1 MYIMVDNKHWMN
13 DNKLWNICLDKAM
26 FYIATESKYTNLTDP
41 FQIAELL
48 YNAEI
53 EKYERDL
60 KIEKLLDYDDEILEI
75 EEIGDMELMDITV
88 GNDNLFFAN
97 DILTKNS
104 SGHAMTADFM
114 IGVISTDE
122 LIALGE
128 VRIKQLKNRWGSI
141 HEFSSFLLKM
151 DRKKMRIY
159 QDDDYTRNNP
169 QEIIPKKPDSILP
182 NKSKF
187 DSMRQLK

>member
-1 MYIMVDNKHWMN
+1 MANNKHWMD
-13 DNKLWNICLDKAM
+13 DNKLWNICLDKAL

-41 FQIAELL
+41 IQIAELL

-75 EEIGDMELMDITV
+75 EEIGDMGLMDITV
-88 GNDNLFFAN
+88 GNDNLFLAN

-104 SGHAMTADFM
+104 SGHAMTADLM
-114 IGVISTDE
+114 LALISTDE

-141 HEFSSFLLKM
+141 HEFGSFILKM
-151 DRKKMRIY
+151 DRKKMKLF
-159 QDDDYTRNNP
+159 QDDQYTRSGNIP
-169 QEIIPKKPDSILP
+169 IIAHKVIESST

-187 DSMRQLK
+187 DNLRALK